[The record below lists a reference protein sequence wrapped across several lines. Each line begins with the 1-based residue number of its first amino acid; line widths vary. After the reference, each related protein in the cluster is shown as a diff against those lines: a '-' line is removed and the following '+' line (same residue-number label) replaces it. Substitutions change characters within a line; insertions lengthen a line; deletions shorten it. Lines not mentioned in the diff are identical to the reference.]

1 MRGRFYLISAN
12 SGFAAGFVAFGGS
25 GGRVW
30 VYYLVGVGGEGA
42 EGLGGGGFGRAG
54 VSGWDRTSRG
64 FGGIGEGDCSFGRSL
79 ARSFA
84 RSRCWLVRSFVCS
97 AAAWDT
103 VEELSA
109 AVSHSKA
116 SGPEDPLE
124 KFCEEDPSADECR
137 VYED

>member
-1 MRGRFYLISAN
+1 M
-12 SGFAAGFVAFGGS
+12 
-25 GGRVW
+25 
-30 VYYLVGVGGEGA
+30 YYLVGVGGGW
-42 EGLGGGGFGRAG
+42 GLGGWEGGGFGRAG
-54 VSGWDRTSRG
+54 VSGWDRTSR
-64 FGGIGEGDCSFGRSL
+64 FGGIGEGNLLVRSY
-79 ARSFA
+79 A
-84 RSRCWLVRSFVCS
+84 RSRCWLARSFVCS